1 MEAAPARGER
11 VRIGIVSPVVTLVPG
26 AHSAWERTAGIEELG
41 QVAEVADELGF
52 AHLTCSEHV
61 AVPAGLEESRG
72 VSYWDPLATFGYL
85 AARTRRI
92 RFATQ
97 VLVVGY
103 HHPLEIAKR
112 YGTLDRMSAGRLTLG
127 LGVGSLEEEFALLGV
142 PFEGRGPR
150 ADDAIAALR
159 AALSRRVPAY
169 SGPFYDFSGL
179 VVEPHAQQARV
190 PLWIGGRTQRSLR
203 RAVTVGDG
211 WVPFGL
217 RSDEL
222 AGMLAAAE
230 LPDGFDVVLSA
241 GRALDPLGDAD
252 RVRRALDR
260 PRAAGA
266 TVVNVSLAAD
276 SAGHYCEQLHA
287 LAELAEL
294 TERSAA

>member
-1 MEAAPARGER
+1 
-11 VRIGIVSPVVTLVPG
+11 VQIGIVSPVVTLVPG
-26 AHSAWERTAGIEELG
+26 AHSPWERSAGVRELG
-41 QVAEVADELGF
+41 LVAEAADRLGY

-61 AVPAGLEESRG
+61 AVPTDVAETRG
-72 VSYWDPLATFGYL
+72 ATYWDPLATFGHL

-112 YGTLDRMSAGRLTLG
+112 YGTLDRVSGGRLTLG

-159 AALSRRVPAY
+159 AALSRREPAY
-169 SGPFYDFSGL
+169 SGEFYDFSGF
-179 VVEPHAQQARV
+179 VVEPHAEQERV
-190 PLWIGGRTQRSLR
+190 PLWIGGRTMKSLR

-217 RSDEL
+217 SFDEMRD
-222 AGMLAAAE
+222 MLAAAE
-230 LPDGFDVVLSA
+230 VPDGFDVVLSA
-241 GRALDPLGDAD
+241 GRALDPLGNPD
-252 RVRRALDR
+252 RVRHALDR
-260 PRAAGA
+260 PRETGA
-266 TVVNVSLAAD
+266 TTVNVALAAD
-276 SAGHYCEQLHA
+276 SVGHYCEQLHA
-287 LAELAEL
+287 LAELAGL
-294 TERSAA
+294 DVRTAA